1 MAMCLRSFLKN
12 SLRSTIKNVITRNF
26 VASEGG
32 RAAGPPPISAGCPP
46 LEDDK
51 PCRHNRLR
59 GLVLGLYTNPDDLYD
74 PGKLTPTGERY
85 NAMVCG
91 RLYELLQYA
100 GKPPVKGEVR
110 VYFNLDEDFNSVA
123 VVGLGRECQG
133 YDVFEQMDEGK
144 EAIRVA
150 SAQGAKALQKMHATK
165 VYVESFGHAESAAE
179 GSALGVWL
187 YQEKKMKKHQ
197 LFIPQL
203 ELYDDC
209 DWTGWQIGLQ
219 KAAAQNLARQL
230 MDTPANLMTP
240 TSFAQNAVEVLCK
253 SGVNVEVKVRGWA
266 ETQKMY
272 AFLAVAQGSCEPPI
286 FLELSYY
293 GASRDERPVVMIGK
307 GITYNSG
314 GICIKPCNKQ
324 RYMRGDMGGAACV
337 VAACRA
343 VAGLQLPIN
352 VRALIPL
359 CENMP
364 GCAAMRPG
372 DIVKAMNG
380 KSIKIESTD
389 TAGRLCL
396 ADALVYAQNFW
407 PRFIIDVGTMTNDM
421 KHSLGAAASGVFSNS
436 EALWEYMLAASMH
449 TGDRVWRF
457 PLWEH
462 FTKLVAHHHAVDV
475 KTYGRGGRPRCG
487 EACKVAAFLNEFVP
501 CGDWLHMDTYG
512 VMRTN
517 GKDFPYLREGMSGR
531 PTRTLVEFL
540 SQLVCHRE

>member
-1 MAMCLRSFLKN
+1 MALRL
-12 SLRSTIKNVITRNF
+12 LRKPIFICKRTHLLSKCAYSAEVPCVRNREKKDPCKSEYIKGV
-26 VASEGG
+26 
-32 RAAGPPPISAGCPP
+32 
-46 LEDDK
+46 
-51 PCRHNRLR
+51 
-59 GLVLGLYTNPDDLYD
+59 VLGIYTHPED
-74 PGKLTPTGERY
+74 PQHPGQLTPTAEKFDKT
-85 NAMVCG
+85 VCY
-91 RLYELLQYA
+91 RLTDLVRVA
-100 GKPPVKGEVR
+100 GGPPKLGEVR
-110 VYFNLDEDFNSVA
+110 LFYNLYKDFNAVA
-123 VVGLGRECQG
+123 LVGLGPPCQG
-133 YDVFEQMDEGK
+133 YDVFEQIDEGK

-150 SAQGAKALQKMHATK
+150 TAIGCQALQELRAQR

-179 GSALGVWL
+179 GAALGVWL
-187 YQEKKMKKHQ
+187 YQEKKKKSKQ

-203 ELYDDC
+203 ELYNDC

-230 MDTPANLMTP
+230 MDTSANLMTP

-266 ETQKMY
+266 ETQKMN

-293 GASRDERPVVMIGK
+293 GTARDERPVVLIGK

-314 GICIKPCNKQ
+314 GLCLKSPDEQ

-337 VAACRA
+337 VATCRA
-343 VAGLQLPIN
+343 VAGLQLPLNI
-352 VRALIPL
+352 RGLIPL

-380 KSIKIESTD
+380 KTIQLQGTD
-389 TAGRLCL
+389 CAGRMIL

-407 PRFIIDVGTMTNDM
+407 PRFIVDVGTMTYDIR
-421 KHSLGAAASGVFSNS
+421 SALGSGASGVFSNS

-449 TGDRVWRF
+449 TGDRVWRL
-457 PLWEH
+457 PLWDH
-462 FTKLVAHHHAVDV
+462 FTKLIAGHHNCDV
-475 KTYGRGGRPRCG
+475 KTREKGGRHGCG
-487 EACKVAAFLNEFVP
+487 GACKVAAFLNEFVP
-501 CGDWLHMDTYG
+501 CGDWLHLDTHG
-512 VMRTN
+512 VMLSN
-517 GKDFPYLREGMSGR
+517 GKDFRYLRKGMSGR
-531 PTRTLVEFL
+531 PTRTLVEFM

>member
-1 MAMCLRSFLKN
+1 MAFTSRL
-12 SLRSTIKNVITRNF
+12 IRNLIRPKFTTF
-26 VASEGG
+26 VRNTAEGDSVSQCVKK
-32 RAAGPPPISAGCPP
+32 PP
-46 LEDDK
+46 ED
-51 PCRHNRLR
+51 PCKANFHK
-59 GLVLGLYTNPDDLYD
+59 GLVLGLYTNPEDPYD
-74 PGKLTPTGERY
+74 PGKLTPTGEKY
-85 NAMVCG
+85 DSMVCH
-91 RLYELLQYA
+91 RLYELIKFT
-100 GKPPVKGEVR
+100 GPPAKLGEVR
-110 VYFNLDEDFNSVA
+110 VFYNIDDEFSMVA
-123 VVGLGRECQG
+123 VVGVGPECQG

-150 SAQGAKALQKMHATK
+150 SSTGCKALQKMSVRR
-165 VYVESFGHAESAAE
+165 VYVESFGHSESAAE
-179 GSALGVWL
+179 GAALGVWL
-187 YQEKKMKKHQ
+187 YQEKKNKKYQIH
-197 LFIPQL
+197 IPQL

-219 KAAAQNLARQL
+219 KAASQNLARQL

-266 ETQKMY
+266 ETQKMF

-293 GASRDERPVVMIGK
+293 GASRDERPVVLIGK

-314 GICIKPCNKQ
+314 GLCLKPCNKQ
-324 RYMRGDMGGAACV
+324 RFMRGDMGGAACV
-337 VAACRA
+337 LAACRA

-389 TAGRLCL
+389 TAGRLSL

-407 PRFIIDVGTMTNDM
+407 PRFIVDVGTMTNDM
-421 KHSLGAAASGVFSNS
+421 RHSLGTAASGVFSNS

-457 PLWEH
+457 PLWDH
-462 FTKLVAHHHAVDV
+462 FTKLVSHHHDCDV
-475 KTYGRGGRPRCG
+475 MTFGRGGKPRCG

-501 CGDWLHMDTYG
+501 CGDWLHLDTYG
-512 VMRTN
+512 IMRSN
-517 GKDFPYLREGMSGR
+517 GKDFSYLRQGMSGR

>member
-1 MAMCLRSFLKN
+1 MAGCIR
-12 SLRSTIKNVITRNF
+12 SLRNTLSLNRTIIRF
-26 VASEGG
+26 Y
-32 RAAGPPPISAGCPP
+32 SAETAVCPKKQ
-46 LEDDK
+46 ED
-51 PCRHNRLR
+51 PCRSTVAK
-59 GLVLGLYTNPDDLYD
+59 GLVLGLYTQTEPGTE

-85 NAMVCG
+85 DSLVCN
-91 RLYELLQYA
+91 RLSELLKYA
-100 GKPPVKGEVR
+100 GPPPKLGETR
-110 VYFNLDEDFNSVA
+110 TFYNIDDEFTAVT
-123 VVGLGRECQG
+123 VVGLGKECQG

-144 EAIRVA
+144 EVIRVA
-150 SAQGAKALQKMHATK
+150 AAQGSKSLQKIAVRK
-165 VYVESFGHAESAAE
+165 IFIESFGHAESSAE
-179 GSALGVWL
+179 GSALAVWL
-187 YQEKKMKKHQ
+187 YQEKKKKENQ
-197 LFIPQL
+197 LIIPQL

-293 GASRDERPVVMIGK
+293 GACRDERPVILIGK

-314 GICIKPCNKQ
+314 GICLKSCNKQ
-324 RYMRGDMGGAACV
+324 RFMRGDMGGAACV

-352 VRALIPL
+352 IRALLPL

-389 TAGRLCL
+389 TAGRLSI

-407 PRFIIDVGTMTNDM
+407 PRFIVDIGTMTNDM
-421 KHSLGAAASGVFSNS
+421 RHSLGAAASGVFSNS
-436 EALWEYMLAASMH
+436 EALWEYMLASSMH

-457 PLWEH
+457 PLWDH
-462 FTKLVAHHHAVDV
+462 FTQLVANHHSVEV
-475 KTYGRGGRPRCG
+475 KTYGRGGRPRCAG
-487 EACKVAAFLNEFVP
+487 ACRVAAFLNEFVP
-501 CGDWLHMDTYG
+501 CGDWLHIDTYG
-512 VMRTN
+512 VMHTD
-517 GKDFPYLREGMSGR
+517 GKDYPYLRRGMTGR

>member
-1 MAMCLRSFLKN
+1 MALLRTIFGG
-12 SLRSTIKNVITRNF
+12 SLIRRVPKIFTRTLAEK
-26 VASEGG
+26 ASGTS
-32 RAAGPPPISAGCPP
+32 PPLGAGCPP
-46 LEDDK
+46 LDSAEH
-51 PCRHNRLR
+51 PCKFNRMK
-59 GLVLGLYTNPDDLYD
+59 GLVLGMYTNPDDQFD
-74 PGKLTPTGERY
+74 PGKLTPAGERY

-91 RLYELLQYA
+91 RLYELIQYA
-100 GKPPVKGEVR
+100 GKPPSKGEVR
-110 VYFNLDEDFNSVA
+110 VYFNLDEEFSSVV

-144 EAIRVA
+144 EAIRIA
-150 SAQGAKALQKMHATK
+150 AAQGAKALQKMNAMK

-187 YQEKKMKKHQ
+187 YQEKKMKKYQ
-197 LFIPQL
+197 ILIPQL

-266 ETQKMY
+266 ETQKMT

-293 GASRDERPVVMIGK
+293 GASRDERPVVLVGK

-314 GICIKPCNKQ
+314 GLCLKPCNKQ

-352 VRALIPL
+352 IRALVPL

-407 PRFIIDVGTMTNDM
+407 PRFIVDVGTMTNDM
-421 KHSLGAAASGVFSNS
+421 KHSLGGAASGVFSNS

-462 FTKLVAHHHAVDV
+462 FTKLVSHHHNVDV

-512 VMRTN
+512 VMRTD
-517 GKDFPYLREGMSGR
+517 GKDYPYLREGMSGR